1 VHIIKAIIL
10 LVLLVAAVIETYNT
24 CIIFG
29 LKTNAYSYAHA
40 VVTPN
45 SSTITT
51 NSTTALDYG
60 IGKNAGHIAA
70 VHDFSSLNGRSIY
83 NPRTNQGSSNY
94 RIGYSVGYNEE
105 WKQLVSA
112 ANSSMSNSSTS
123 YPSSSLSSSYQH
135 VQRYLVNGT
144 QSLNYTSTGQSLSCT
159 DLNESSPRGA
169 VLAATLNCGGGGA
182 DSAVNSHREGMPTT
196 THSLATPTTAP
207 QLSMTNSCNNCG
219 SKDNSI
225 YKSGS
230 SNGPSN
236 DNEVSSSSSSSSS
249 PLPGIIPP
257 SP

>member
-1 VHIIKAIIL
+1 MHRLNMYVHIIKAIIL

-24 CIIFG
+24 CTFD
-29 LKTNAYSYAHA
+29 LKTNAYRYAHA
-40 VVTPN
+40 VVSAN
-45 SSTITT
+45 SSTT
-51 NSTTALDYG
+51 NSTTALDYAV
-60 IGKNAGHIAA
+60 GKNAGRITA
-70 VHDFSSLNGRSIY
+70 VHDFSSLNGRSLY
-83 NPRTNQGSSNY
+83 NPWINQGSSNY

-123 YPSSSLSSSYQH
+123 YPSSLSSSYQN
-135 VQRYLVNGT
+135 VRRYLVNGT
-144 QSLNYTSTGQSLSCT
+144 QSLNYTSIGQSLSCT
-159 DLNESSPRGA
+159 DLNESSPHGA
-169 VLAATLNCGGGGA
+169 VLAATLNCGGGSSV
-182 DSAVNSHREGMPTT
+182 DSHREGMPTI
-196 THSLATPTTAP
+196 THSFATPTTAP
-207 QLSMTNSCNNCG
+207 QLSMSNSCNNCG

-236 DNEVSSSSSSSSS
+236 DNEVSSSSSS

>member
-1 VHIIKAIIL
+1 MYVHIIKAIIL
-10 LVLLVAAVIETYNT
+10 LVLLVVAVIETCNT
-24 CIIFG
+24 CIFG

-40 VVTPN
+40 VVTLN
-45 SSTITT
+45 SSTT
-51 NSTTALDYG
+51 NSTAALDYG
-60 IGKNAGHIAA
+60 VGKNAGHIAA

-83 NPRTNQGSSNY
+83 NPRINQGSSNY
-94 RIGYSVGYNEE
+94 RIGYSVGYTEE

-123 YPSSSLSSSYQH
+123 YPSSSSSYQH

-144 QSLNYTSTGQSLSCT
+144 QSLNYTSMGQSLSCT
-159 DLNESSPRGA
+159 DLNESSPHGA
-169 VLAATLNCGGGGA
+169 VLAATLNCGG
-182 DSAVNSHREGMPTT
+182 SAVNSHREGMPTT

>member
-1 VHIIKAIIL
+1 MYVHMIKAIIL

-24 CIIFG
+24 CTFD
-29 LKTNAYSYAHA
+29 LNTNAYSYAHA

-45 SSTITT
+45 SST

-60 IGKNAGHIAA
+60 VGKNAGHIAA
-70 VHDFSSLNGRSIY
+70 VHDFSSLNGRSLY
-83 NPRTNQGSSNY
+83 NPRINQGSSNY

-123 YPSSSLSSSYQH
+123 YPSSLSSSYQNI
-135 VQRYLVNGT
+135 QRYLVNGT
-144 QSLNYTSTGQSLSCT
+144 QSLNYTSIGQSLSCT
-159 DLNESSPRGA
+159 DLNESSPHGA
-169 VLAATLNCGGGGA
+169 VLAATLNCGG
-182 DSAVNSHREGMPTT
+182 SAVNSHREGMPTT
-196 THSLATPTTAP
+196 THLLATPTTAP
-207 QLSMTNSCNNCG
+207 QLSMSNSCNNCG

-236 DNEVSSSSSSSSS
+236 DNQVPSSSSSS

>member
-10 LVLLVAAVIETYNT
+10 LVLLVAAVIETYNIYT
-24 CIIFG
+24 FD

-40 VVTPN
+40 VVTTN
-45 SSTITT
+45 SFT

-60 IGKNAGHIAA
+60 VGKNAGHIAA

-83 NPRTNQGSSNY
+83 NPRINQGSSNY

-105 WKQLVSA
+105 WKQLLSA
-112 ANSSMSNSSTS
+112 VNSSMSNSSTS
-123 YPSSSLSSSYQH
+123 YPSSLSSSYQNI
-135 VQRYLVNGT
+135 QRYLVNGT
-144 QSLNYTSTGQSLSCT
+144 QSLNYTSIGQSLSCT
-159 DLNESSPRGA
+159 DLNESSPHGA
-169 VLAATLNCGGGGA
+169 VLAATLNCGGG
-182 DSAVNSHREGMPTT
+182 SAVDSHREGMPTT

-207 QLSMTNSCNNCG
+207 QLSMSNSCNNCG
-219 SKDNSI
+219 IKDNFI

-236 DNEVSSSSSSSSS
+236 DSGVSSSSS